1 MAAILGQPT
10 RFIHCTRFTTLTD
23 ELSRLSNDLTTR
35 IVVISSLTGIVVN
48 LTGTSDIK
56 PSIGKAMGSL
66 AAAIR
71 ELIHSNSSIRV
82 FIAPCTPRN
91 LENFQEYA
99 NHALVLFIESDKRYN
114 T

>member
-1 MAAILGQPT
+1 MAAILGQAT
-10 RFIHCTRFTTLTD
+10 RFIHCTRYTSLTD

-35 IVVISSLTGIVVN
+35 VVVLSSLTGIVMN
-48 LTGTSDIK
+48 LTGTTEIK
-56 PSIGKAMGSL
+56 QAIGQAMGSL

-71 ELIHSNSSIRV
+71 EFVHSNSSIRV

-99 NHALVLFIESDKRYN
+99 NHALVRF
-114 T
+114 